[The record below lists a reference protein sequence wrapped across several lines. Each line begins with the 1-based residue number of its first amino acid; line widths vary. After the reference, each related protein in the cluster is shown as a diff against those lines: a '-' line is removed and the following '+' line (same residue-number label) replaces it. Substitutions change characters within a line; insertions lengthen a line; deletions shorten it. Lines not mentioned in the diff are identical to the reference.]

1 MSAIITLSIKI
12 GKGECIMF
20 CTKCGTQNAEGVSFC
35 TSCGNALN
43 AAPAVE
49 AAPVAQEPEAPA
61 STNLVDKVKS
71 TAMSVLAPVKPML
84 EKVKPFIEKYKL
96 FVVAGAGLL
105 ALIIC
110 ISLLVAIF
118 SGGSGYDAY
127 KHYIGITIDDGE
139 IVILY
144 DNKKP
149 KNTGL
154 EADGLDSTR
163 RSIDGSI
170 AALLTSDGDLAF
182 VKGTKLTKIDE
193 EVEFFMMSAD
203 GTGIAYVTENDDGYT
218 LNLYNTKNKKS
229 KVVTKNLYGNNFEL
243 SPNGDSVCYFE
254 MKEDDDEASLMFF
267 KGSKSTKI
275 TSDDV
280 SLLGLS
286 NNGKYIY
293 VIGENSDGE
302 EMLYRFNKKGN
313 RDKIGKI
320 SDSDVYFNKDHT
332 QIAYFSSNDG
342 STRTYIST
350 KGKEGVKISSSEA
363 FPILPNN
370 TNVVNGR
377 YSYTLA
383 TKTLFNKV
391 YECDGEKGTNVWFIR
406 KNADKSEKLVGGV
419 YGITLSENGK
429 MLYYIDGDELMVLT
443 VKHGDKAADR
453 AKKIAEDV
461 DDYVVTSDCKKVY
474 YESDNALYCV
484 NGKTGRG
491 KKTVA
496 TENISYLTINGKD
509 VVYYIMED
517 DAYASKNG
525 SKGKKVVSDADY
537 IYGMPNGL
545 VYVYTE
551 DGTIYATMGAKKPS
565 KIMAGD

>member
-1 MSAIITLSIKI
+1 
-12 GKGECIMF
+12 MF
-20 CTKCGTQNAEGVSFC
+20 CTKCGTQNADGVSFC
-35 TSCGNALN
+35 SSCGNSLN
-43 AAPAVE
+43 AAPVVE
-49 AAPVAQEPEAPA
+49 ATPVNPEPEAPA
-61 STNLVDKVKS
+61 STNPVEKVKS
-71 TAMSVLAPVKPML
+71 TVLNLLAPVKPMI
-84 EKVKPFIEKYKL
+84 EKVKPFVEKYKL

-110 ISLLVAIF
+110 VSLLIAIF

-127 KHYIGITIDDGE
+127 KHYISVTIDEGE
-139 IVILY
+139 IVVFY

-149 KNTGL
+149 KKTGMDA
-154 EADGLDSTR
+154 EGLRSTQ

-170 AALLTSDGDLAF
+170 LALLTEENELAF

-193 EVEFFMMSAD
+193 EVKSFMISVD

-229 KVVTKNLYGNNFEL
+229 KVVTKDLYGSSFEL

-254 MKEDDDEASLMFF
+254 CKDDSDEPSLMFF

-275 TSDDV
+275 TSDEV
-280 SLLGLS
+280 VLLGLS

-293 VIGENSDGE
+293 VVGENSDGE
-302 EMLYRFNKKGN
+302 EMLYRFNKKGD

-332 QIAYFSSNDG
+332 QIAYFVDTDG
-342 STRTYIST
+342 GTRTYISN
-350 KGKEGVKISSSEA
+350 KGKEGVKISSSA
-363 FPILPNN
+363 AYPILPDN
-370 TNVVNGR
+370 TNVAYGR
-377 YSYTLA
+377 YSATVA

-391 YECDGEKGTNVWFIR
+391 YECEGEKGTNVWFIR

-419 YGITLSENGK
+419 YGITLSEDGK

-461 DDYVVTSDCKKVY
+461 EDYVVTSNCSKVY

-491 KKTVA
+491 KRTVA
-496 TENISYLTINGKD
+496 TENVSYLTINAKD

-525 SKGKKVVSDADY
+525 GKGTKVVSDADY
-537 IYGMPNGL
+537 INQLPNG
-545 VYVYTE
+545 VIRVYTE
-551 DGTIYATMGAKKPS
+551 DGTIYATKGAKKPT
-565 KIMAGD
+565 KIWSND